1 MTTLAE
7 MTAEELRARM
17 TANRWSVRALADRLG
32 VPFRTV
38 QRWRDGTSRVPPY
51 LELALESLERRGT
64 PIRTVQNPPPDT
76 LKDAE
81 EDHAEPDTIEEVER
95 IPLDD

>member
-1 MTTLAE
+1 

-51 LELALESLERRGT
+51 LDLALETLERRGA
-64 PIRTVQNPPPDT
+64 PIGIQRNPT
-76 LKDAE
+76 
-81 EDHAEPDTIEEVER
+81 PDTITESVETEEEVER
-95 IPLDD
+95 VPLDD